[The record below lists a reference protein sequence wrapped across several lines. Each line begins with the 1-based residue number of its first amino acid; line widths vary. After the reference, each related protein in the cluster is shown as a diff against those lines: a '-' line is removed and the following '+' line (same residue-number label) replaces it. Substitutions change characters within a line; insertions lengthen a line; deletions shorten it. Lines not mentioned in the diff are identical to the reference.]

1 VDLIGSHLVPFLGL
15 VLLGAV
21 GLCGVIAWQLT
32 APLRRP
38 YRDDAGDLRSMGQ
51 EDVGPESR

>member
-21 GLCGVIAWQLT
+21 GLCGVIGRQLT

-38 YRDDAGDLRSMGQ
+38 SRDEVGGVGPTAP
-51 EDVGPESR
+51 EDVDTE